1 MKVGLSYDLK
11 TAVPVT
17 QSSAEDALEEY
28 DSLETVE
35 AIGAA
40 LEICGHSVVRLGGGR
55 EFLSNILQHD
65 VDMVFNIA
73 EGLGTHRGREAQVPA
88 VLEMLDTP
96 YTGSDPACLTLCL
109 DKPLAKTVVARQGV
123 RTPRWQAIADERELH
138 ETPWELFSFPAFVK
152 PAHEGSSIGIRS
164 TSRVEDAGCLME
176 VAGSL
181 LARYRQPVLVEE
193 FIDGDEVTVGLV
205 GNCPPRVMGIMRVL
219 PRTPQQYFIYSL
231 EVKRDWRRL
240 VDYECPAQ
248 LDPGLVREIAE
259 SSVRAFEA
267 LGCRD
272 LARVDFRVGHDG
284 VPYFLEMNPL
294 PGLNPASS
302 DLPIM
307 VSRLG
312 VEYGVLI
319 GDILR
324 SAVERYPQ
332 CVPQF
337 S

>member
-28 DSLETVE
+28 DSHETVE

-40 LEICGHSVVRLGGGR
+40 LESCGHSVVRVGGGR
-55 EFLSNILQHD
+55 EFLSRILQHD
-65 VDMVFNIA
+65 VDVVFNIA
-73 EGLGTHRGREAQVPA
+73 EGLGIHRGREAQVPS
-88 VLEMLDTP
+88 VLEMLDIP
-96 YTGSDPACLTLCL
+96 YTGSDPSCLAVCL
-109 DKPLAKTVVARQGV
+109 DKPLAKTVVAGRGV
-123 RTPRWQAIADERELH
+123 RTPRWQVVADERELH
-138 ETPWELFSFPAFVK
+138 ETPWGLFPFPAFVK

-164 TSRVEDAGCLME
+164 TSRVEDVGCLME
-176 VAGSL
+176 VAASL
-181 LARYRQPVLVEE
+181 LKRYRQPVLVEE
-193 FIDGDEVTVGLV
+193 FIDGDEVTVGVV
-205 GNCPPRVMGIMRVL
+205 GNSPAGIVGIMRVL
-219 PRTPQQYFIYSL
+219 PRTPEPHFIYSL

-248 LDPGLVREIAE
+248 LEPAVMREIAE
-259 SSVRAFEA
+259 SSLRAFEA

-272 LARVDFRVGHDG
+272 LARIDFRLSYDG
-284 VPYFLEMNPL
+284 VPYFLEINPL
-294 PGLNPASS
+294 PGLNPASG

-307 VSRLG
+307 ANRVG
-312 VEYGVLI
+312 VKYEVLI

-324 SAVERYPQ
+324 SALERYPR